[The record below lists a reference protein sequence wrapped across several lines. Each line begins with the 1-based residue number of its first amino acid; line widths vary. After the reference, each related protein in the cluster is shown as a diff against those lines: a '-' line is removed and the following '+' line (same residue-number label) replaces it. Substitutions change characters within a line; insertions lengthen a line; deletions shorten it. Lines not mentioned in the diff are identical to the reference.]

1 MTFTFS
7 WISINKMNKFKELGI
22 NEEILKSIERLNFTE
37 PTDIQ
42 KQTIPVMLEGKDV
55 IAQSATGSGKTLC
68 FASAIIENITHQ
80 NKIQAL
86 IMTPTRELA
95 EQIFESMKMFSKYR
109 KLKIGVIYGGV
120 SYNPQFKALETA
132 DIIVGT
138 PGRLLDHLER
148 RTMNLSNVS
157 HLVLDE
163 ADRMLDMGFLEDV
176 NKIISQCKKD
186 KQTLFFS
193 ATFPQELDNLSK
205 QIMNDP
211 VKIVVDCYVDPKKLK
226 QVYYDIDNNM
236 KFSLLVHLLKKEIS
250 GLVMVFCNSRHS
262 TDFVTSGLSKQGI
275 KAMAIHGGL
284 TQNKRTNVIKKF
296 NTQSTFVLVCTDVAA
311 RGLDIPGV
319 SHVYNYDIPNES
331 KQYVHRIGRTA
342 RAGESGI
349 AINLLSNRDHDNFAK
364 VLQEYDVKIEKLERP
379 YIEKVK
385 LSLNTN
391 FRGRDGRSQGGRS
404 GNNHGRKSGGSRGG
418 RNQMN
423 RRENISNND
432 SGTKKFSKPNRFGK
446 KKFTKNR
453 QSNNRSEMSNSI
465 FNR

>member
-7 WISINKMNKFKELGI
+7 WKCINKMNKFKELGI
-22 NEEILKSIERLNFTE
+22 NEEILKSIERLNYKE
-37 PTDIQ
+37 PTEIQ
-42 KQTIPVMLEGKDV
+42 KQTIPLMLEGKDV

-68 FASAIIENITHQ
+68 FGSAIIENIAHK

-95 EQIFESMKMFSKYR
+95 EQIFESMKTFSKYR
-109 KLKIGVIYGGV
+109 KLKIAVIYGGV

-132 DIIVGT
+132 DIVVGT

-148 RTMNLSNVS
+148 RTMNLSNVG

-163 ADRMLDMGFLEDV
+163 ADRMLDMGFLDDV
-176 NKIISQCKKD
+176 GKIISQCKKE
-186 KQTLFFS
+186 KQTMFFS
-193 ATFPQELDNLSK
+193 ATFPSELDALATRF
-205 QIMNDP
+205 MNNP
-211 VKIVVDCYVDPKKLK
+211 TKVVVDCYVDPKKLK
-226 QVYYDIDNNM
+226 QVYYNIDNNM
-236 KFSLLVHLLKKEIS
+236 KFSLLVHLLKKENT

-262 TDFVTSGLSKQGI
+262 TDFVTNGLSKQGI
-275 KAMAIHGGL
+275 KALAIHGGL

-296 NTQSTFVLVCTDVAA
+296 NSKATFVLVCTDVAA

-364 VLQEYDVKIEKLERP
+364 VLQEFDVNIEKLERP

-385 LSLNTN
+385 LSLNMN
-391 FRGRDGRSQGGRS
+391 RNRNGRSFSGRS
-404 GNNHGRKSGGSRGG
+404 GNNSGGRPSGNYGRG
-418 RNQMN
+418 NA
-423 RRENISNND
+423 SNASNH
-432 SGTKKFSKPNRFGK
+432 SGSQRFSKSNRFGK
-446 KKFTKNR
+446 KKFGSRDSSRPKP
-453 QSNNRSEMSNSI
+453 EMSNSI